1 MEDETN
7 ANQSNASQ
15 ASTETT
21 TTETAVAGAKSI
33 IDPKYRLKYKTPDF
47 LAQLLLDNTSKEK
60 TIPANA
66 ASAQVG
72 EIGKEGYKPAKEAKP
87 ERVVKDGVDIDK
99 LFALASE
106 NGLGARIEKF
116 KAQVGGHGFEGRI
129 RMTIRNMLQPVVK
142 QRHGLIVNG
151 TFVSA
156 PDDFLRKIGVLEGQ
170 LPTHDKNGV
179 KLAKATVAKDPVV
192 AEGEQLPIEPA
203 PSKLVKKKK

>member
-7 ANQSNASQ
+7 ANQSSASQ

-21 TTETAVAGAKSI
+21 APAAKSI

-60 TIPANA
+60 TIPAQV

-106 NGLGARIEKF
+106 NGLGARVEKF

-170 LPTHDKNGV
+170 LPTHDQNGV
-179 KLAKATVAKDPVV
+179 KLVKQAAANTAPAT
-192 AEGEQLPIEPA
+192 EGETLPTEPA